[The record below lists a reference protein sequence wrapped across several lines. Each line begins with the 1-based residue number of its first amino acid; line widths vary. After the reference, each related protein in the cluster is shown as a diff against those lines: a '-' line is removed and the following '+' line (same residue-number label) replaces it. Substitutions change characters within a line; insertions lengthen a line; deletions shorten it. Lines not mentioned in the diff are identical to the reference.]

1 MEFLQIQNLN
11 KKLAETEYF
20 RVILTMYDKKELS
33 NGANYYERYSTSEKN
48 TLRTIEPMGLKDKTN
63 NPVLKYK
70 DKSIFSIRRFEEQEN
85 DRYHVIIY
93 NFKIG
98 DELDYERIV
107 LYTSKSEGLFWRFC
121 GKRYDGKY
129 DKGFNYVT
137 TTFVNMDLQLFLFH
151 SMQYFNIEKKEV
163 KPSDCEPFDKLSY
176 KPLIDRLTSNYK
188 SMDKDPVFTLLD
200 NIFPY
205 DTMRS
210 RQFYNN
216 QIEFLKILLKLT
228 MRNFI
233 NGHEK
238 NVTNKL
244 IERLGVNDCLKFRDS
259 ESRREFYKRW
269 YTSLTEFFLYFFKLD
284 TFTAETLIPNRTIHF
299 DDRLQPVIVNMSVNR
314 ILAEN
319 KHSKKTYIIYYIKY
333 KTSLE
338 QDSKKTYKH
347 ILNIALSDTNLTK
360 HGIDN
365 NYVSCGMF
373 VSKIFDYYKQI
384 TITRTDNERDYMDY
398 TFVGDVFHVPQL
410 P

>member
-1 MEFLQIQNLN
+1 MEFLQIQNLDD
-11 KKLAETEYF
+11 KLLETEYYK
-20 RVILTMYDKKELS
+20 VDLTMYDKKELA
-33 NGANYYERYSTSEKN
+33 NGANYYERFSNTFKN
-48 TLRTIEPMGLKDKTN
+48 TLKTIEPMGLKDKTN

-70 DKSIFSIRRFEEQEN
+70 NKSIFSIRRFEEQEN

-93 NFKIG
+93 NFKMG
-98 DELDYERIV
+98 NKLDYERIV
-107 LYTSKSEGLFWRFC
+107 LYTSKSEGLFWRLC
-121 GKRYDGKY
+121 GLRDDGGY

-163 KPSDCEPFDKLSY
+163 KPSDCEPFDKLSS
-176 KPLIDRLTSNYK
+176 KPLIERLTSKYK

-205 DTMRS
+205 DTMS
-210 RQFYNN
+210 SKQFYKN
-216 QIEFLKILLKLT
+216 QIKFLIKLNELG
-228 MRNFI
+228 MKNFI

-238 NVTNKL
+238 NVAYKL
-244 IERLGVNDCLKFRDS
+244 LSRLMKNGCLEFSES

-269 YTSLTEFFLYFFKLD
+269 YTSLTEFFLHFFKLD

-299 DDRLQPVIVNMSVNR
+299 EDKLQPVIVNMSVNR

-319 KHSKKTYIIYYIKY
+319 NHSKKTYIIYYIKY

-338 QDSKKTYKH
+338 QDKKKTYKH

-384 TITRTDNERDYMDY
+384 TITRTDNEKEYMDY